1 MMEEFTYNSFEETL
15 QKFWYDV
22 WQQLKFTFREFKKN
36 LNLRQQLTIK
46 FLRDFS
52 FTEYKFTQKMKKS
65 VLIKTLQKE
74 FLLSCCNGECSF
86 VPNNWQHLAWD
97 QKLTMHFI
105 NHIVIC
111 KTKDRCIKRWVSDH
125 WKHQNSMVSIKI
137 DNLFMFC
144 HLHMHTF
151 HFLSQAFFQ
160 IYRGI

>member
-1 MMEEFTYNSFEETL
+1 M
-15 QKFWYDV
+15 
-22 WQQLKFTFREFKKN
+22 
-36 LNLRQQLTIK
+36 RQQLTIK

-151 HFLSQAFFQ
+151 HFYHKPFFRS
-160 IYRGI
+160 IGVFNFFCHVWGFPSCKNIWYGKIVYTCTAK